1 MVFLSANIT
10 GKSKS
15 VKEKIMIANISKKL
29 TDRLLLKSVI
39 EKDSWEIY
47 YFGIYQLIL
56 NAVDMT
62 TILILGIVFNEIWQA
77 ILFIGAFAVLRKYG
91 GGYHASTPLRCYL
104 LTTFITITALS
115 VMKYIEMKYFVYF
128 ILLFVSSVVILIAS
142 PVESENKPLDM
153 IEKMLYRKKA
163 LAIWGVETSLAIIFA
178 ILKVKS
184 VFVCITMAEVV
195 LSFALIYEIV
205 KKSHKLCGS
214 LG

>member
-1 MVFLSANIT
+1 
-10 GKSKS
+10 
-15 VKEKIMIANISKKL
+15 MIANISKKL

-39 EKDSWEIY
+39 EQDSWEIY
-47 YFGIYQLIL
+47 YFSIYQLIL
-56 NAVDMT
+56 NAVNMT

-77 ILFIGAFAVLRKYG
+77 ILFIGAFAVLRKYA

-115 VMKYIEMKYFVYF
+115 VMKYFEMKYFVYF

>member
-1 MVFLSANIT
+1 
-10 GKSKS
+10 
-15 VKEKIMIANISKKL
+15 MIANISKKL

-39 EKDSWEIY
+39 EQDSWEID
-47 YFGIYQLIL
+47 YFGIYQLIV
-56 NAVDMT
+56 NAVDVT

-77 ILFIGAFAVLRKYG
+77 ILFIGAFAVLRKYA

-115 VMKYIEMKYFVYF
+115 VMKYFEMKYFVYF

-142 PVESENKPLDM
+142 PVESEYKPLDM
-153 IEKMLYRKKA
+153 MEKMLYRKKT